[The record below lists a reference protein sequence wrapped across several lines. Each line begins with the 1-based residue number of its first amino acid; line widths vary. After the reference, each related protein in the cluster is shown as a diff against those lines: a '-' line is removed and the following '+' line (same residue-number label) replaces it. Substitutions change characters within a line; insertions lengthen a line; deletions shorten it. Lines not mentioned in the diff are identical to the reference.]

1 MIVNS
6 CGSKCGI
13 RFLFCVNY
21 FCYAVVVCGRSC
33 DSRLA
38 LRVVMRYVSNTFQ
51 TSWNCGH
58 SVLASLTAPD
68 FFHLRNVQ
76 EEPRDIFLI
85 DRLIDWLKLLEANQ
99 ARGHSENR
107 ARSSFE
113 IEVNRFLQSTI
124 RSAFFLWSMAV
135 LLFCVYRKPEEPATT
150 EASVFLKCRFDN
162 VGDLTVRV
170 TVPRHMCSSASYR
183 CRTYNSQWCRLSDF
197 VARYLATLLSV

>member
-124 RSAFFLWSMAV
+124 RSAFFCDRWRCFCFVYIGSPRSQQLRKRPSFLNVV
-135 LLFCVYRKPEEPATT
+135 LT
-150 EASVFLKCRFDN
+150 
-162 VGDLTVRV
+162 
-170 TVPRHMCSSASYR
+170 M
-183 CRTYNSQWCRLSDF
+183 
-197 VARYLATLLSV
+197 